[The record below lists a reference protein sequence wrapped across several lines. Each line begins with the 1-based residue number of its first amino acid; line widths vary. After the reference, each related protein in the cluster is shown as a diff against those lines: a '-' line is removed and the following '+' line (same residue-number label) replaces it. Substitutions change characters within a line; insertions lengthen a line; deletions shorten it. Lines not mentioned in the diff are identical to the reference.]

1 MRSLWK
7 TLRMPAANKLPESC
21 SEAICKTRPCKQH
34 LRIHNLCIDDPEEIV
49 QCWLCSLHS
58 AHSQCYSWKVS
69 FRILESPT
77 PSRLTTQASG
87 RKIYNIG
94 STLSALMSR
103 TIRKTLKPPLLVPL
117 PEKTQ
122 ATRQCKHKQTKL
134 GIQLVGITSRK
145 LNAELHKSP

>member
-21 SEAICKTRPCKQH
+21 SEAICKTRPSKQH
-34 LRIHNLCIDDPEEIV
+34 LRIHILCIDDPEENV

-134 GIQLVGITSRK
+134 GIQLGGITSRK